1 MQDKITNEPMLDVYI
16 FETSQ
21 LLEQLE
27 QTVLKCEKGTGFAVS
42 DINEIFRIMHTIK
55 GSSAM
60 MMFQNISVLAHTAE
74 DLFYFLREEK
84 PEEVDCSFI
93 CDAVFQSIDFIK
105 VELEK
110 IKNGDKADGDSKE
123 IAGSIKNILSELK
136 ANCGSVNMPIDE
148 KRREEKPKKYYISQ
162 DRVNI
167 SQYKYAYKAVIFFED
182 DCELENIRAF
192 TVIHELS
199 GTAGEICHEPEN
211 LEDTSECI
219 EKIQKDGFLIFFQ
232 SNESYEQIKEL
243 LENTIFLKKLELTN
257 LGEKGH
263 ENSKDTVKA
272 AEGISKR
279 INDVPKEGHSSAN
292 QGIISVNV
300 SKLDKLMDLVGEM
313 VIAEAMVTQNPDLKG
328 LELGNFHK
336 AARQLKKIT
345 DELQDT
351 VMSVRMV
358 PLGPVFLKMQRIV
371 RDMSKQLKKEITLQ
385 IIGED
390 TEVDKNIIEHIS
402 DPLMHLVRNAADH
415 GIEPPEERLM
425 QNKDRTGVITLEAKN
440 AGGDVRIIVRDDGK
454 GLKREDILKKAQSLN
469 LLPKNPEEM
478 EDKEVFNLLF
488 LPGFSTKDDVS
499 EYSGRGVGMDVVM
512 QNIRAIGGTVTVD
525 SKPGKGM
532 STTLSIPLT
541 LAIIDGMNLRVG
553 DSYYTIPMV
562 SIIESLRPRERDI
575 IIDPE
580 GREILMIRGQS
591 YPVLRLHRL
600 YDVKTKITC
609 FTEGIIVVVR
619 QEGKLFCIFADELIG
634 QQQVVVKSLP
644 AYIRK
649 MKQIKGL
656 AGCTLLGDGSISL
669 ILDAAGLADC

>member
-1 MQDKITNEPMLDVYI
+1 MQDKSTNEPMLDVYI

-27 QTVLKCEKGTGFAVS
+27 QTVLRCEKGTAFAPP
-42 DINEIFRIMHTIK
+42 DINEVFRIMHTIK

-84 PEEVDCSFI
+84 PQEVNCSFI
-93 CDAVFQSIDFIK
+93 CDAVFQSSDFIK

-110 IKNGDKADGDSKE
+110 IKNGDKADGDSSE
-123 IAGSIKNILSELK
+123 IAENIKNILSDLK
-136 ANCGSVNMPIDE
+136 ASCGSFPVAADE
-148 KRREEKPKKYYISQ
+148 KRREEKPKQYYISQ
-162 DRVNI
+162 DKVNI

-182 DCELENIRAF
+182 DCEMENIRAF
-192 TVIHELS
+192 TVLHELKEA
-199 GTAGEICHEPEN
+199 AGEICHEPEN

-219 EKIQKDGFLIFFQ
+219 ERIQKDGFLISFQ
-232 SNESYEQIKEL
+232 SNQSYEQIKEL
-243 LENTIFLKKLELTN
+243 LENTIFLKKLELTE
-257 LGEKGH
+257 LGER
-263 ENSKDTVKA
+263 ESEDRKDA
-272 AEGISKR
+272 AK
-279 INDVPKEGHSSAN
+279 VPEVQSQAHSPSS

-328 LELGNFHK
+328 LELGNFQK
-336 AARQLKKIT
+336 AARQLRKIT
-345 DELQDT
+345 GELQDT

-371 RDMSKQLKKEITLQ
+371 RDMGKQLKKEITLR

-425 QNKDRTGVITLEAKN
+425 QDKDRAGVITLEAKN
-440 AGGDVRIIVRDDGK
+440 AGGDVRIIVRDDGR
-454 GLKREDILKKAQSLN
+454 GLKREDILKKARSLN
-469 LLPKNPEEM
+469 LLSKNAEEM
-478 EDKEVFNLLF
+478 DDKEIFNLLF
-488 LPGFSTKDDVS
+488 LPGFSTKEDVS

-512 QNIRAIGGTVTVD
+512 QNIRAIGGTVTID
-525 SKPGKGM
+525 SQPGRGM
-532 STTLSIPLT
+532 ATTLSIPLT

-553 DSYYTIPMV
+553 DSCYTIPMV
-562 SIIESLRPRERDI
+562 SIIESLRPREKDI
-575 IIDPE
+575 IADPE
-580 GREILMIRGQS
+580 GREMLMIRGQS
-591 YPVLRLHRL
+591 YPILRLHRL
-600 YDVKTKITC
+600 YDVNPKTTC
-609 FTEGIIVVVR
+609 FTEGIIIVVK

-649 MKQIKGL
+649 IKQIKGL

-669 ILDAAGLADC
+669 ILDIAGLAEC